1 MTSFP
6 ENEGSFVQSEDIAI
20 RRMRDDTHDYL
31 WMSGWLT
38 DDRVLEF
45 YEGRDNPHDLAKV
58 VEKFGPRARGQDS
71 TVPCI
76 MLHDGVPIGY
86 IQYYPVA
93 ESERHEYQLETI
105 DGVYGVDLFIGN
117 PDLWNQGIGT
127 RMLSMLVDYLFDE
140 LDALKVVIDP
150 QVSNHRAVRS
160 YEKCG
165 FERVKVLQNHDLHE
179 GEYRDCWLMTID
191 RKPVSERAPRS

>member
-38 DDRVLEF
+38 DERVLEF
-45 YEGRDNPHDLAKV
+45 YEGRDNPHNLAKV

-165 FERVKVLQNHDLHE
+165 FNRVKVLQNHELHE
-179 GEYRDCWLMTID
+179 GEFRDCWLMTID
-191 RKPVSERAPRS
+191 RKPASERAHIR

>member
-1 MTSFP
+1 MASFP

-76 MLHDGVPIGY
+76 MLHEDVPIGY

-127 RMLSMLVDYLFDE
+127 RMLSMIVDYLFDE

-179 GEYRDCWLMTID
+179 GEYRDCLLMTID
-191 RKPVSERAPRS
+191 RKPVSDRSPRS

>member
-38 DDRVLEF
+38 DERVLEF

-58 VEKFGPRARGQDS
+58 VEKFGPRARGEDS

-76 MLHDGVPIGY
+76 MLHESIPIG
-86 IQYYPVA
+86 
-93 ESERHEYQLETI
+93 
-105 DGVYGVDLFIGN
+105 
-117 PDLWNQGIGT
+117 
-127 RMLSMLVDYLFDE
+127 
-140 LDALKVVIDP
+140 
-150 QVSNHRAVRS
+150 
-160 YEKCG
+160 
-165 FERVKVLQNHDLHE
+165 
-179 GEYRDCWLMTID
+179 
-191 RKPVSERAPRS
+191 